1 MSQHR
6 CDWTAGGS
14 KVPDEAGPKE
24 ACRNDLQMENAAI
37 MGTPYPQTLADAY
50 QTAACWKVDK
60 AGGSNGGEHA
70 TNLDQTSSYL
80 LTDETGEQQ
89 RMKIPRTGER
99 SAAGKRRTRNRLRET
114 KLCQDVEGEES
125 RQAKSAKL
133 DNSQKK
139 QVTSSWNVSEGCE
152 PDLRTCRGCL
162 EKGHIYPNCPD
173 NSLNGGSGDALV
185 IEQKSRRT
193 ARLC

>member
-1 MSQHR
+1 MSRHR

-80 LTDETGEQQ
+80 LADETGEQQ

-125 RQAKSAKL
+125 RRGAR
-133 DNSQKK
+133 K
-139 QVTSSWNVSEGCE
+139 QSPPNWIIRRRNKTLLRAASPIRDVWKRVTFI
-152 PDLRTCRGCL
+152 LIAQIT
-162 EKGHIYPNCPD
+162 H
-173 NSLNGGSGDALV
+173 
-185 IEQKSRRT
+185 
-193 ARLC
+193 